1 MAKIVENTY
10 RSVNIALVNELKIVA
25 DSVGIDIYEV
35 IDAASSKPFGYHP
48 FYPGPGIG
56 GHCIPIDPYYLL
68 WKAEKMQVE
77 LSVVKQASKVNNS
90 MPDFVISK
98 ILFNLSNEK
107 VLIEKSKILII
118 GLSYKKIQMI

>member
-1 MAKIVENTY
+1 MFKKAISLYSNIVDEVVEVSNIKIAEMAKIVENTY

-35 IDAASSKPFGYHP
+35 IDAALIKAFLVITL
-48 FYPGPGIG
+48 YPGPGIG

-90 MPDFVISK
+90 MPDFK
-98 ILFNLSNEK
+98 
-107 VLIEKSKILII
+107 
-118 GLSYKKIQMI
+118 